1 MFTESEIRF
10 LTQLHIETADRERT
24 LQPCRDLREL
34 GCPARIFNRILE
46 FRERKLGKAFA
57 EFRAANK
64 PAADVNVATQIDAMK
79 LW

>member
-1 MFTESEIRF
+1 M
-10 LTQLHIETADRERT
+10 
-24 LQPCRDLREL
+24 PDLREL
-34 GCPARIFNRILE
+34 GCPARIFNRIVE